1 MKRKH
6 KFVSL
11 LLALMLPTMWLLT
24 SCSTSGEVSD
34 NKENSDTT
42 SETKNEPDVSGT
54 DEPDDPDDLIT
65 VQHGAS
71 GAVNEDGAALY
82 ELGELTTSSP
92 DGHIKAL
99 FWQDE
104 SNGLYYS
111 IKADETEVITP
122 SKLGLVLSE
131 CSFSEGIEEIKTY
144 DSANEI
150 DDSYETALTVSL
162 ANVSCRDHCM
172 ERDIFLEKSE
182 GSLTLKIRV
191 YDDGFALRYA
201 DVKAGSGDSVTVTD
215 ELTEINL
222 PEDTT
227 IFAGGYSA
235 TYEFNY
241 VERTYDQFEKMTTN
255 FNTPF
260 TALTGDRWLLFSE
273 SDVYAN
279 EITYVKSVLS
289 TESGSGKLCW
299 KFGFKRDPANEVTD
313 DLASPGHI
321 RITEVNTSNGFTT
334 PWRAAIIADDLNEL
348 LNSEVI
354 DSLAPVMD
362 ESLFESTDWIKPGKV
377 SWSWWSGVSQTD
389 YNAQVD
395 YVDFAAENGW
405 EYCCLDAGW
414 PVFEDR
420 IAELCDYAAEKGV
433 GIILWVNYLHL
444 KTPEEI
450 EDQFSQWSDWGVVG
464 VKTDYFESDDID
476 VLEVMRNCA
485 EIGAKYK
492 LMIYFHG
499 CINPCGETRTYPN
512 IMSSEAVQ
520 GEEFR
525 KWGTTPS
532 PVNCLMYPFT
542 RNITGSMDYTP
553 SCIAIPS
560 VGESG
565 GFSLAKAIVY
575 ESAFQHFAGSAYLF
589 PSFIGLPLLNRIPC
603 AWDSSTVFEGYPGKY
618 ITYIRQSGDDF
629 YIGSM
634 TIEKRTVKVPLDFLG
649 DGSYNAYIY
658 YDDENGQLALEV
670 QSVTSVDPLTLEMG
684 VRGGAAVMI
693 TKDEVDTEVEA
704 SINSDLE
711 GYTYYECEDGKML
724 GSARV
729 SSSIMC
735 SGGQKA
741 GYVGSGSANAVEM
754 TVSAPTAGSYEMII
768 YYCSGERRPLEVIIN
783 GETYKL
789 TGLVSGGFDSLA
801 TVSLEVALEGGDNTV
816 TFTSSAGYAP
826 DLDRI
831 AVSDEPNE

>member
-6 KFVSL
+6 RLVSL

-24 SCSTSGEVSD
+24 SCGVPGEVSD
-34 NKENSDTT
+34 RRDTDTT
-42 SETKNEPDVSGT
+42 NGTNGAPTSNEPEDLIIVQRGASET
-54 DEPDDPDDLIT
+54 
-65 VQHGAS
+65 
-71 GAVNEDGAALY
+71 VNEDNMTLY

-104 SNGLYYS
+104 NNGLYYS
-111 IKADETEVITP
+111 VETDEKEVIKP

-131 CSFSEGIEEIKTY
+131 CSFSEGIEEIRTY
-144 DSANEI
+144 SSANEI
-150 DDSYETALTVSL
+150 NDSYETALTVSL
-162 ANVSCRDHCM
+162 KNVSCRDHCM
-172 ERDIFLEKSE
+172 ERDIFLKKSD
-182 GSLTLKIRV
+182 GSLTLKVRV

-227 IFAGGYSA
+227 TFAGGYSA

-241 VERTYDQFEKMTTN
+241 IERNYDQFAQMSFI

-260 TALTGDRWLLFSE
+260 TALTGDKWLLFSE

-279 EITYVKSVLS
+279 DITYVKSVLS
-289 TESGSGKLCW
+289 TESNSGKLCW
-299 KFGFKRDPANEVTD
+299 KFGFKRDPAHEVTD
-313 DLASPGHI
+313 DLSSPGHI
-321 RITEVNTSNGFTT
+321 RITEVNTANGFAI
-334 PWRAAIIADDLNEL
+334 PWRAAIIADDVNEL
-348 LNSEVI
+348 LNSDVI

-362 ESLFESTDWIKPGKV
+362 ENLFESTDWIKPGKV

-414 PVFEDR
+414 PAFEDR
-420 IAELCDYAAEKGV
+420 IAELCGYAAEKGV

-444 KTPEEI
+444 KTPEDI
-450 EDQFSQWSDWGVVG
+450 EEQFSQWADWGVVG

-512 IMSSEAVQ
+512 IMSSEAVL

-525 KWGTTPS
+525 KWSTTPT
-532 PVNCLMYPFT
+532 PANCLMYPFT

-565 GFSLAKAIVY
+565 GFSLAKAVVY
-575 ESAFQHFAGSAYLF
+575 ESALQHFASSAHLF

-634 TIEKRTVKVPLDFLG
+634 TLEERTVTVPLNFLG

-658 YDDENGQLALEV
+658 YDDENRQLALEV
-670 QSVTSVDPLTLEMG
+670 QSVTSADSLTLEMD
-684 VRGGAAVMI
+684 RIGGAAVMI
-693 TKDEVDTEVEA
+693 TKDEVDTEVEK

-724 GSARV
+724 GGARIASSA
-729 SSSIMC
+729 MC
-735 SGGQKA
+735 SGGRKA
-741 GYVGSGSANAVEM
+741 GYVGSGSENAVEM
-754 TVSAPTAGSYEMII
+754 TVSAQAAGTYELII
-768 YYCSGERRPLEVIIN
+768 YYCSGESRPLEIIVN
-783 GETYKL
+783 GDTYQL
-789 TGLVSGGFDSLA
+789 TGLISGGFDSPA
-801 TVSLEVALEGGDNTV
+801 VVSLEVKLEGGDNTV
-816 TFTSSAGYAP
+816 TLTSSAGYAP

-831 AVSDEPNE
+831 AVKDEPNE